1 MFVLRCRTLKI
12 TQVATKLGKRVDEVM
27 LTKDR
32 RPVDPTAMAAIYTNT
47 KLSASVV
54 ASGL

>member
-32 RPVDPTAMAAIYTNT
+32 RQVDPTAMAAVYTNT